1 LPQYKPIIAEV
12 YGTSILAATLVT
24 IIFHVRIFGKPINT
38 GFYSAFLA
46 SGGHRFSYI
55 FSKYLKAVCAN
66 LIMSAICSTLMYGQ
80 KFDCKGLIF
89 FLILWSLINPLYV
102 AFLTAFNTLVLKLD
116 VEYLVK
122 QFMYI

>member
-1 LPQYKPIIAEV
+1 
-12 YGTSILAATLVT
+12 
-24 IIFHVRIFGKPINT
+24 
-38 GFYSAFLA
+38 
-46 SGGHRFSYI
+46 
-55 FSKYLKAVCAN
+55 
-66 LIMSAICSTLMYGQ
+66 MSAICSTLMYGQ